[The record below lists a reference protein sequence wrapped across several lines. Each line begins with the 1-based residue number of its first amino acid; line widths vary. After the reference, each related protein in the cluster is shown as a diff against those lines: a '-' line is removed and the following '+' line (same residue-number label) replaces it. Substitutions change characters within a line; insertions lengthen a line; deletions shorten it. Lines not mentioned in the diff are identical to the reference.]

1 MESTGMNNTEIF
13 TGKSKDDF
21 RCRPSYPLVAID
33 WLRARC
39 PGERV
44 HGIGTP
50 HFYSA
55 ELSS

>member
-1 MESTGMNNTEIF
+1 MGSTGMNKTEIF
-13 TGKSKDDF
+13 TGQSKDDF

-33 WLRARC
+33 WLRVRC

-44 HGIGTP
+44 HGIETP

-55 ELSS
+55 ELSF

>member
-33 WLRARC
+33 WLRARF
-39 PGERV
+39 PGERA
-44 HGIGTP
+44 HGIETP

-55 ELSS
+55 EL